1 MPAGIFL
8 TVSCNYSQDLALL
21 NNNLEIIGYSVIIQN
36 EVYHNKLITGLLV
49 GSVSTMK
56 FTLLQIGKYRI
67 TVFPIIGLSFDYSFS
82 RYMNISYSKIFYI
95 LEINEKDNDTNGNT
109 ITRNNGN

>member
-1 MPAGIFL
+1 M
-8 TVSCNYSQDLALL
+8 
-21 NNNLEIIGYSVIIQN
+21 EIIGYSVIIQN

-49 GSVSTMK
+49 GSVSAMK

-95 LEINEKDNDTNGNT
+95 LLEINEKDNHKNGNT
-109 ITRNNGN
+109 IPKNKGN